1 MGGPLTEDWYFCPSC
16 GARVI
21 VGSAG
26 CRICAA
32 REISGID
39 FDHTTRDTDADIA
52 ELPAGKEKRNEDFD
66 YDELI
71 LREFQERSRKSRAPV
86 VIAIALA
93 LFFVVIFLI
102 LASPTP

>member
-1 MGGPLTEDWYFCPSC
+1 
-16 GARVI
+16 VI

-26 CRICAA
+26 CRTCAA

-39 FDHTTRDTDADIA
+39 FDHPTRDTDADFA
-52 ELPAGKEKRNEDFD
+52 DSPAGNAKRNEDFD
-66 YDELI
+66 YDEFI

-102 LASPTP
+102 LAAPTP